1 MRICLSAC
9 RQARDGLGNAM
20 AEAKWYILHTYSG
33 YESLVKKSI
42 EQMVEN
48 GNLQDVILDTKIPT
62 ETLIE
67 DRNGKTKAYE
77 AKVMPGYVF
86 IKLVYSSQLWF
97 MLTNTRG
104 VTGFV
109 GPNGKAWPLT
119 EEEVK
124 RLRLEDPVVDFSME
138 VGDSVNVT
146 SGPFE
151 GMVGV
156 IKSIDTT
163 RQKAQ
168 VVLNMFGR
176 ETSVD
181 MDFVQLEK
189 ISNPTTT
196 VASED

>member
-1 MRICLSAC
+1 
-9 RQARDGLGNAM
+9 M
-20 AEAKWYILHTYSG
+20 ANEAKWYILHTYSG

-67 DRNGKTKAYE
+67 DRNGKLKAYE

-109 GPNGKAWPLT
+109 GPNGKAWSLT
-119 EEEVK
+119 DDEVK
-124 RLRLEDPVVDFSME
+124 RLRLEDPVVDFTMA
-138 VGDSVNVT
+138 VGDNVT
-146 SGPFE
+146 VVAGPFE
-151 GMVGV
+151 GLIGV
-156 IKSIDTT
+156 IKSIDSA

-176 ETSVD
+176 ETAVD
-181 MDFVQLEK
+181 MDFIQLEK

-196 VASED
+196 VADED

>member
-1 MRICLSAC
+1 MSEVS
-9 RQARDGLGNAM
+9 N
-20 AEAKWYILHTYSG
+20 AKWYILHTYSG

-48 GNLQDVILDTKIPT
+48 GNLQDVILDIKIPT

-67 DRNGKTKAYE
+67 DRNGKKKAYE
-77 AKVMPGYVF
+77 AKVMPCYVF

-109 GPNGKAWPLT
+109 GPNGKAWPLE

-124 RLRLEDPVVDFSME
+124 RLRLEERVVNFDMV
-138 VGDSVNVT
+138 VGDNITVV

-151 GMVGV
+151 GFVGV
-156 IKSIDTT
+156 IKSIDELH
-163 RQKAQ
+163 QKAQ

-176 ETSVD
+176 ETAVD
-181 MDFVQLEK
+181 MDFVQIEK
-189 ISNPTTT
+189 INATP
-196 VASED
+196 VAE

>member
-1 MRICLSAC
+1 MSEI
-9 RQARDGLGNAM
+9 NN
-20 AEAKWYILHTYSG
+20 AKWYILHTYSG

-42 EQMVEN
+42 EQMIEN
-48 GNLQDVILDTKIPT
+48 GNLQDVILDIKIPT

-67 DRNGKTKAYE
+67 EKNGKKKAYE
-77 AKVMPGYVF
+77 SKVMPCYVF
-86 IKLVYSSQLWF
+86 VKLVYSNQLWF

-109 GPNGKAWPLT
+109 GPNGKAWPLDDD
-119 EEEVK
+119 EVK
-124 RLRLEDPVVDFSME
+124 RLRLEEFVVNFDMV
-138 VGDSVNVT
+138 VGDDVRVV

-151 GMVGV
+151 GLVGV
-156 IKSIDTT
+156 IKQIDVT

-168 VVLNMFGR
+168 VLLNMFGR

-189 ISNPTTT
+189 INNATT
-196 VASED
+196 VAAEENE

>member
-1 MRICLSAC
+1 MSEISS
-9 RQARDGLGNAM
+9 
-20 AEAKWYILHTYSG
+20 AKWYILHTYSG

-48 GNLQDVILDTKIPT
+48 GNLQDVILDIKIPT

-67 DRNGKTKAYE
+67 DKNGKRKAYE
-77 AKVMPGYVF
+77 AKIMPCYVF

-109 GPNGKAWPLT
+109 GPNGKAWPLE

-124 RLRLEDPVVDFSME
+124 RLRLEERVVNFDMV
-138 VGDSVNVT
+138 VGDNVT
-146 SGPFE
+146 VVSGPFE
-151 GMVGV
+151 GLVGV
-156 IKSIDTT
+156 IKSIDEPH
-163 RQKAQ
+163 QKAQ
-168 VVLNMFGR
+168 VMLNMFGR
-176 ETSVD
+176 ETAVD

-189 ISNPTTT
+189 IQNATT
-196 VASED
+196 VTE

>member
-1 MRICLSAC
+1 MSKT
-9 RQARDGLGNAM
+9 
-20 AEAKWYILHTYSG
+20 EAKWYILHTYSG

-67 DRNGKTKAYE
+67 ERNGKRKAYE
-77 AKVMPGYVF
+77 AKIMPGYVF
-86 IKLVYSSQLWF
+86 IKLIYSSQLWF

-109 GPNGKAWPLT
+109 GPNGKAWPL
-119 EEEVK
+119 EEDEVK
-124 RLRLEDPVVDFSME
+124 RLHLEDPVVDFSLT
-138 VGDSVNVT
+138 VGDSVTVVN
-146 SGPFE
+146 GPFE

-156 IKSIDTT
+156 IREIDLA
-163 RQKAQ
+163 RQKAT

-176 ETSVD
+176 ETAVD

-189 ISNPTTT
+189 LNNPT
-196 VASED
+196 VVEE

>member
-1 MRICLSAC
+1 MSESK
-9 RQARDGLGNAM
+9 AR
-20 AEAKWYILHTYSG
+20 WYILHTYSG

-67 DRNGKTKAYE
+67 ERNGKRKAYE

-86 IKLVYSSQLWF
+86 IKLIYSSQLWF

-109 GPNGKAWPLT
+109 GPNGKAWPL
-119 EEEVK
+119 EEDEVK
-124 RLRLEDPVVDFSME
+124 RLRLEDPVVDFTMT
-138 VGDSVNVT
+138 VDDNVT
-146 SGPFE
+146 VISGPFE
-151 GMVGV
+151 GLVGV
-156 IKSIDTT
+156 IKEIDPT
-163 RQKAQ
+163 RQKAK

-176 ETSVD
+176 ETAVD
-181 MDFVQLEK
+181 MDFIQLEK
-189 ISNPTTT
+189 IANPTVVT
-196 VASED
+196 EEE

>member
-1 MRICLSAC
+1 
-9 RQARDGLGNAM
+9 M
-20 AEAKWYILHTYSG
+20 ANEAKWYILHTYSG

-48 GNLQDVILDTKIPT
+48 GNLQEVILDTKIPT

-67 DRNGKTKAYE
+67 DRNGKMKAYE

-119 EEEVK
+119 DDEVK
-124 RLRLEDPVVDFSME
+124 RLRLEEPVADLTLA
-138 VGDSVNVT
+138 VGDSVNVVA
-146 SGPFE
+146 GPFE
-151 GMVGV
+151 GLIGV
-156 IKSIDTT
+156 IKSIDTVH
-163 RQKAQ
+163 QKVQ
-168 VVLNMFGR
+168 VALNMFGR

-181 MDFVQLEK
+181 MDFIQLEK
-189 ISNPTTT
+189 ISNPTT
-196 VASED
+196 VVDED

>member
-1 MRICLSAC
+1 MSEKE
-9 RQARDGLGNAM
+9 Q
-20 AEAKWYILHTYSG
+20 AKWYILHTYSG

-67 DRNGKTKAYE
+67 ERNGKRKAYE

-109 GPNGKAWPLT
+109 GPNGKAWPL
-119 EEEVK
+119 EEDEVK
-124 RLRLEDPVVDFSME
+124 RLRLEDPVVDFTMT
-138 VGDSVNVT
+138 VGDNVT
-146 SGPFE
+146 VISGPFE
-151 GMVGV
+151 GLVGV
-156 IKSIDTT
+156 IKEIDLT

-168 VVLNMFGR
+168 VSLNMFGR

-181 MDFVQLEK
+181 MDFIQLEK
-189 ISNPTTT
+189 IANPTVVDT
-196 VASED
+196 EE